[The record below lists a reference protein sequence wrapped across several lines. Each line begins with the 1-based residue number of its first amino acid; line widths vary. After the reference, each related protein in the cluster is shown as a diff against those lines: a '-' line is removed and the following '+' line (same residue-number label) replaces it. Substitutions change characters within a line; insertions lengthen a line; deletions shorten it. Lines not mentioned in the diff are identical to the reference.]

1 MVIVICNEILMI
13 VGFEYGSILQPGIC
27 QMPQH
32 LKLWTLTGLMSY
44 LLFYY
49 SWHARPLLLY
59 YLHPKANLC

>member
-49 SWHARPLLLY
+49 S
-59 YLHPKANLC
+59 